1 MALVLRD
8 LPVFDFF
15 GATRNFEQIAA
26 ALSDRTEEQ
35 VVGEPQL
42 QDDAVTARVLRDDAA
57 VDGERAVTRNHIRN
71 GAVSLDKVDVAVWPA
86 VHLIGLS
93 GARPA
98 ASASNNGFYWTST
111 DVDGGTTYRSNGATW
126 VQIAAG
132 VTAGGGGG
140 GGSVG
145 FATIALFGGDG

>member
-1 MALVLRD
+1 MTLVLRD

-26 ALSDRTEEQ
+26 VLSDRATEQ
-35 VVGEPQL
+35 VIGEPQL

-57 VDGERAVTRNHIRN
+57 VDGERAVTTNHIRN
-71 GAVSLDKVDVAVWPA
+71 QAVTLQKIDVSVWPA
-86 VHLIGLS
+86 VHLIGLA

-98 ASASNNGFYWTST
+98 ASAANNGFYWTST
-111 DVDGGTTYRSNGATW
+111 DVDGGTTYRSNGVSW

-140 GGSVG
+140 GGTVTY
-145 FATIALFGGDG
+145 ATLAKYGVD